1 MVSNSYTML
10 TLRRRGISRGAAVG
24 IVIIVVI
31 IVVVAAIALSRTSRP
46 STTTSQSTPTSS
58 SPTTSTTSSISTTSV
73 VGVQG
78 PPNLS
83 QLVVMENEPP
93 NSVDPASGFF
103 AGEDEVMTNV
113 YQTLLMFNYTSISE
127 FAPIL
132 ATNWSVNP
140 TYTQYT
146 FSLRHDA
153 YFANGNP
160 FNASVVWFNFYRTIL
175 MNQVGASYF
184 TNLLYNGTQAALTG
198 YAVPAGA
205 EAALQSV
212 GYQFSTNTTQAQ
224 IQAAN
229 YLATILSSFNPSNT
243 TIQRLMSFPNQAVV
257 VVNQYTVEFNL
268 VNPYTFF
275 LQTLA
280 VPGAGQVDP
289 SFVDAHG
296 GVAPNQQNTYLNT
309 HTMGTGPYTVKSYI
323 QGEVMTLTENPNYWA
338 AKLPA
343 SQSNIMLTPPHIPV
357 IIIEYTSSATQLI
370 QAIESNSVSLLEG
383 PPIPVP
389 SPLYLPSLASYP
401 GVKVVSLPNAPK
413 FLFLMAALDTAKYPY
428 NITGFRLALA
438 HAINY
443 TDILSTVAMGYGV
456 QYVGPISPGLPY
468 YNPQSIPPY
477 NYDPNYSISLLSQ
490 LGFRLNLPNGTVIN
504 PNGKS
509 VQLSITYTSDDPA
522 EVKIAQELQVMF
534 SQVGLS
540 FQLNPVT
547 TQTEEELISQPGTAQ
562 SYPGMLLWYWY
573 PSWLD
578 PVYQDLVVQVN
589 SNYGGISGDVSWF
602 DNSTVNNLTNN
613 LPFLTN
619 PQLVNQTVAEVYRM
633 VYQQAPDIWLYAIV
647 PYWVERSYV
656 AGVIYNPGILG
667 YYYPLI
673 YYNTTT

>member
-1 MVSNSYTML
+1 ML
-10 TLRRRGISRGAAVG
+10 TLRRKGISRGAAIGIVVV
-24 IVIIVVI
+24 IVIII
-31 IVVVAAIALSRTSRP
+31 VAAAVALSRTSRP
-46 STTTSQSTPTSS
+46 PSQTSSTTTTST
-58 SPTTSTTSSISTTSV
+58 SPTTSSTSTSTQ
-73 VGVQG
+73 VGAQG

-140 TYTQYT
+140 TYTQYN
-146 FSLRHDA
+146 FSLRQNA
-153 YFANGNP
+153 YFANGQP
-160 FNASVVWFNFYRTIL
+160 FNSSVVWFNFYRTIV

-184 TNLLYNGTQAALTG
+184 TNLLYNGTQATITG
-198 YAVPAGA
+198 YAVPTGVQ
-205 EAALQSV
+205 AALQSV
-212 GYQFSTNTTQAQ
+212 GYHFSTNTTQAQ

-229 YLATILSSFNPSNT
+229 YLASILSNFNPANT
-243 TIQRLMSFPNQAVV
+243 TIQQLMSYPNQAVV
-257 VVNQYTVEFNL
+257 VINQYKVEFNL
-268 VNPYTFF
+268 LNPYRFF

-280 VPGAGQVDP
+280 VPGAGQVEP

-296 GVAPNQQNTYLNT
+296 GVVPNQENTYLNT
-309 HTMGTGPYTVKSYI
+309 HTMGTGPYTVKSYV

-338 AKLPA
+338 AKIPA
-343 SQSNIMLTPPHIPV
+343 AQSNIMLTPPHIPV
-357 IIIEYTSSATQLI
+357 IIIEYTSSASQII

-389 SPLYLPSLASYP
+389 SPVYLPSLASYP
-401 GVKVVSLPNAPK
+401 GIKVVSLPSAPK
-413 FLFLMAALDTAKYPY
+413 FLFLMATLDTAKYPY
-428 NITGFRLALA
+428 NITGFRLALV

-443 TDILSTVAMGYGV
+443 TEILNTVAMGYGV

-468 YNPQSIPPY
+468 YNPADLQPY
-477 NYDPNYSISLLSQ
+477 NYNPAYSISLLSQ
-490 LGFRLNLPNGTVIN
+490 LGFKLSLPNGTVIN

-522 EVKIAQELQVMF
+522 EVKIAQELQTMF
-534 SQVGLS
+534 ADVGLS

-547 TQTEEELISQPGTAQ
+547 TQTEEALISQPGTAQ

-602 DNSTVNNLTNN
+602 DNATVNNLTNS
-613 LPFLTN
+613 LPYQTN
-619 PQLVNQTVAEVYRM
+619 PVIVNRTVAEVYRM
-633 VYQQAPDIWLYAIV
+633 VYQQAPDIWLYAVV

-673 YYNTTT
+673 YYNTTS